1 MWQIFLFIFAQLSV
15 SLASSFCL
23 YLSFPFLCTHFL
35 LHLWHL
41 CLKWQLLLLPLNSIS
56 GHLVSATLSPTLS
69 PWRAPCSEAARRT
82 PTRRRRWRRRTC
94 ERERKVDPNN
104 WEFYNR
110 SAPLKSSRRSA
121 TTITATSVLALWT
134 GITSEPLEATTTNRF
149 LMISLSMYAIV
160 SYSIGA
166 IVLYYSVLQYAEYL
180 MMS

>member
-1 MWQIFLFIFAQLSV
+1 MWQIFLFIFAELSA

-104 WEFYNR
+104 WEFYMR
-110 SAPLKSSRRSA
+110 SIKKFAAKWNNNNSNFGAS
-121 TTITATSVLALWT
+121 IVNWNNKWTAR
-134 GITSEPLEATTTNRF
+134 GDRF